1 MMEEDADHPALSRL
15 SFVEEIRRNCVDRIL
30 QVQKLRFS
38 VGGYRAFG
46 ASKLVHRRAADL
58 TVDDLGIVL
67 HRELE
72 GHPAGVVTYYS
83 APLER
88 HRKSP
93 TPGLTKMRPFAGL
106 VERVGRLPKGTRD
119 SVAKSTPRY
128 SAQDSLR
135 PENKKTAR
143 GRLLISAAPAQ
154 QGNKGHRFA
163 GPASLAFAVPMGRRV
178 EDFL

>member
-1 MMEEDADHPALSRL
+1 MMEEDADHPVLSRL
-15 SFVEEIRRNCVDRIL
+15 SFVEEIRRNALDRIL

-38 VGGYRAFG
+38 VGGSRTFG

-67 HRELE
+67 HRESE
-72 GHPAGVVTYYS
+72 DHPVGVVTYYS

-128 SAQDSLR
+128 SAQDSLT

-143 GRLLISAAPAQ
+143 RRLSMGAAPAQ
-154 QGNKGHRFA
+154 HGKERSSCTTRHGNIRINRKRYGN
-163 GPASLAFAVPMGRRV
+163 
-178 EDFL
+178 

>member
-1 MMEEDADHPALSRL
+1 MEEDADHPALSRL
-15 SFVEEIRRNCVDRIL
+15 SFVEEIRRNALDRIL

-38 VGGYRAFG
+38 VGGYRTFG

-67 HRELE
+67 HRESE
-72 GHPAGVVTYYS
+72 DHPVGVVTYYS

-128 SAQDSLR
+128 SAQDSLT
-135 PENKKTAR
+135 PENKKTA
-143 GRLLISAAPAQ
+143 
-154 QGNKGHRFA
+154 
-163 GPASLAFAVPMGRRV
+163 
-178 EDFL
+178 

>member
-1 MMEEDADHPALSRL
+1 MAKIGAAWSACPLFAIEQARRPRLLPFVERIVSAQLALPNMMEEDADHPALSRL
-15 SFVEEIRRNCVDRIL
+15 SFVEEIRRNALDRIL

-38 VGGYRAFG
+38 VGGSRTFG

-72 GHPAGVVTYYS
+72 GHPTGVVTYYS

-106 VERVGRLPKGTRD
+106 VERVGRLPKVTQGFRC
-119 SVAKSTPRY
+119 K
-128 SAQDSLR
+128 
-135 PENKKTAR
+135 
-143 GRLLISAAPAQ
+143 IHAA
-154 QGNKGHRFA
+154 
-163 GPASLAFAVPMGRRV
+163 L
-178 EDFL
+178 